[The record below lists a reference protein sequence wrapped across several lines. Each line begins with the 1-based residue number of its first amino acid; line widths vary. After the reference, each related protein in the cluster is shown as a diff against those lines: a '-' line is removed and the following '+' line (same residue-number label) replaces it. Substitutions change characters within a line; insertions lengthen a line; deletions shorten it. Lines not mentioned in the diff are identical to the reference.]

1 MTELQKY
8 QSQVEAISAALQSKL
23 RLKPAPFPT
32 LVARS
37 RKGLPRHVWRNAQVL
52 AEAQEAAAH
61 PKLWRTLDFAG
72 LSRSAELVQ
81 AHLRALDLAD
91 ERRGKR
97 LSLLGSLSFNL
108 IVVVG
113 LLIGVLVW
121 RGFL

>member
-8 QSQVEAISAALQSKL
+8 QNQVEAISAALQSKL

-37 RKGLPRHVWRNAQVL
+37 RKGLPRHIWRNAQVL
-52 AEAQEAAAH
+52 AEAQEAAEH
-61 PKLWRTLDFAG
+61 PKLWRTLDFVG

-108 IVVVG
+108 LVVLG
-113 LLIGVLVW
+113 LLIGVLIW
-121 RGFL
+121 RDFL